1 MRREKIMG
9 AYDDILHLPHHR
21 SEKHP
26 PMAMR
31 ERAARELAGLLD
43 CPCVLAA
50 LQKGEIICSF

>member
-26 PMAMR
+26 PMAKIGRASCR
-31 ERAARELAGLLD
+31 ER
-43 CPCVLAA
+43 V
-50 LQKGEIICSF
+50 